1 MKKNTF
7 IISAL
12 LLFLMINTCSVI
24 DPEVE
29 SFSDFDGEIQ
39 KEMSQ
44 NQIPSLSACV
54 IKDDRI
60 VWQKHY
66 GNSAV
71 SNSMPGSSSIYPTA
85 SVSKTIIVTAVMQLY
100 EQGLISLD
108 ADLNDYLPFSL
119 RNPNYP
125 DQILTIRHLLTH
137 TSGLAWPVDD
147 YEVPGFYDY
156 HPYDSAP
163 PLNEWIP
170 EYVLPNGNQ
179 YVNAVWKNS
188 IPGERELYSNIGT
201 GILGYLVE
209 VVSGTDFN
217 SYCTQSIFEPLE
229 MHSTSYAYAD
239 LDMNKVVRKY
249 GGNYQPIEH
258 YRQLPFPAQSLKTT
272 IEDYSHILIAY
283 MNGGIYN
290 DTRILQES
298 SVHQILQINNPASG
312 VCLIWNKSLG
322 NWYGHAGGEP
332 GVGAQVEF
340 HPEDKVGLMIFSNKR
355 NSSINLGNKIHAVIR
370 RIASNYR

>member
-1 MKKNTF
+1 MKKIAF

-12 LLFLMINTCSVI
+12 LLFLMINNCSVI

-29 SFSDFDGEIQ
+29 SISDIDAEIK
-39 KEMSQ
+39 KEMNE
-44 NQIPSLSACV
+44 NQIPSLSATV
-54 IKDDRI
+54 IKNDRI

-71 SNSMPGSSSIYPTA
+71 SNSMPDSSSIYPTA

-108 ADLNDYLPFSL
+108 ADLNDYLPFPL

-170 EYVLPNGNQ
+170 EYVLPNGNH

-188 IPGERELYSNIGT
+188 ISGERELYSNIGT

-217 SYCTQSIFEPLE
+217 SYCKQSIFEPLE

-272 IEDYSHILIAY
+272 IEDYSHILITY

-290 DTRILQES
+290 GIRILQES
-298 SVHQILQINNPASG
+298 TVHQILQINNPASG

-340 HPEDKVGLMIFSNKR
+340 HPGDKVGLMIFSNKR
-355 NSSINLGNKIHAVIR
+355 NGSIYLGNKIHAVIR

>member
-1 MKKNTF
+1 MNKIIF
-7 IISAL
+7 IITAL

-24 DPEVE
+24 DPDVE
-29 SFSDFDGEIQ
+29 SLSDIDAEIK
-39 KEMSQ
+39 KEM
-44 NQIPSLSACV
+44 NEHQIPFLSASV
-54 IKDDRI
+54 IKNDRI

-71 SNSMPGSSSIYPTA
+71 SSSTPDSESIYPIA

-100 EQGLISLD
+100 EQGLICLD
-108 ADLNDYLPFSL
+108 ADLNGYLPFSL

-125 DQILTIRHLLTH
+125 DQIITIRHLLTH

-170 EYVLPNGNQ
+170 DYVLPNGTH
-179 YVNAVWKNS
+179 YVNAVWKNTV
-188 IPGERELYSNIGT
+188 PGECELYSNIGT
-201 GILGYLVE
+201 AILGYIVE
-209 VVSGTDFN
+209 IVSGTDFN
-217 SYCTQSIFEPLE
+217 SYCKQNIFEPLE

-239 LDMNKVVRKY
+239 LDLEKVVNIY
-249 GGNYQPIEH
+249 LGNYERIEY
-258 YRQLPFPAQSLKTT
+258 YRQLHFPAQSLKTT

-283 MNGGIYN
+283 MNGGIY
-290 DTRILQES
+290 DGTRILQES
-298 SVHQILQINNPASG
+298 SVHQLLQINNPASG

-332 GVGAQVEF
+332 GVGTQVEF
-340 HPEDKVGLMIFSNKR
+340 RLENKVGLIIFSNKR
-355 NSSINLGNKIHAVIR
+355 NSSIYLGNKIHAMIR